1 MNCLPRFPIASV
13 RMAVLVAFISLAT
26 AATGQTITTFDPPNS
41 TYTVATAINLVGQV
55 AGYYVDANGSQRGFL
70 RKSNGTFTS
79 FQAALYELGYGDAN
93 VVTDMNLRGEIA
105 GYIQGSM
112 TNLGF
117 VRHRD
122 GTIVLFSGGET
133 TSAMTAGPVARPM
146 CGDGTAPV
154 SINALGQI
162 TGSFGNVSCYGFL
175 RQSDGTVV
183 DFLPTGSPIFGTST
197 SPQAINLRGQI
208 IGNYTLFLVDNVYHG
223 FLRQRNGSVVT
234 FDPQGSV
241 DTRPVSINLQGDIA
255 GSYAYATNDG
265 MYHGFVRTPNGTFIS
280 FDPMGSV
287 GTQVSAINLRGQII
301 GYYATSDGK
310 YHGFVRDRNGNFET
324 FDAPGGGGGT
334 FPADISDLGQI
345 VGYYQDGSFTIHGF
359 LRSAY

>member
-1 MNCLPRFPIASV
+1 MNCLPGFTMASV
-13 RMAVLVAFISLAT
+13 RLPVFVALISLAT
-26 AATGQTITTFDPPNS
+26 AVSGQTITTFDPPNS
-41 TYTVATAINLVGQV
+41 TYTIATAINLTGQV

-93 VVTDMNLRGEIA
+93 VVTDMNLKGEIA

-117 VRHRD
+117 IRHRD
-122 GTIVLFSGGET
+122 GTIVLFNGGET
-133 TSAMTAGPVARPM
+133 TSAMTAGPVSRPM

-175 RQSDGTVV
+175 RQPDGTVI
-183 DFLPTGSPIFGTST
+183 DFLPTAFPIFGTST
-197 SPQAINLRGQI
+197 SPQAINLLGQI
-208 IGNYTLFLVDNVYHG
+208 TGNYALFLVDNVSHG
-223 FLRQRNGSVVT
+223 FLRQRNGVVT

-241 DTRPVSINLQGDIA
+241 DTRPVGINLQGDIA
-255 GSYAYATNDG
+255 GSYATADG
-265 MYHGFVRTPNGTFIS
+265 MYHGFVRRPNGNFIS

-287 GTQVSAINLRGQII
+287 GTQVSAINLRGQIV

-310 YHGFVRDRNGNFET
+310 YHGFVRDRNGHFET
-324 FDAPGGGGGT
+324 FDVPGAGT